1 MTLFKHIYNVIA
13 ALGRAIAAAFGFYP
27 PLPDG
32 VVRATAAEPIAVG
45 QAVGWAGD
53 LKTITPSA
61 RPYRPSLLVPP
72 VDGLTEPEME
82 AMWAAIKKDIAALE
96 AEGPTEEEHWIDQ
109 AAAIVVE
116 HFAVEP
122 ELWRTLGAPAGML
135 HAALSTMGLT
145 SSQRQMLHRLVM
157 HHRKL
162 NRTAKEI
169 AQRGDAKTIPTGR
182 TGS

>member
-1 MTLFKHIYNVIA
+1 MDARRNGGQLFDSASAPAPSSDTANRRRRYFDNRKLETLETGMTLFKHIYNVIA
-13 ALGRAIAAAFGFYP
+13 ALGRAIAAAFEFYP

-45 QAVGWAGD
+45 QAV
-53 LKTITPSA
+53 
-61 RPYRPSLLVPP
+61 
-72 VDGLTEPEME
+72 
-82 AMWAAIKKDIAALE
+82 
-96 AEGPTEEEHWIDQ
+96 GPTEEEHWIDQ

-169 AQRGDAKTIPTGR
+169 AQRVEAKTIPTGR
-182 TGS
+182 TGF